1 METYNVIE
9 ISTGVVMLSNSTYDE
24 CVEWIDNYGDIIDY
38 TIVQY

>member
-9 ISTGVVMLSNSTYDE
+9 ISNGDVMLSNSTYDE
-24 CVEWIDNYGDIIDY
+24 CVEWIDNYGNIIDY